1 MCAIDTISKWK
12 DDALKSKVDIKEVQK
27 TLNDFQAQIGDQLA
41 MFMARSE
48 SKVTELVGKSC
59 IIEHNES
66 THDGMISHLQ
76 SAIQNKLDGK

>member
-1 MCAIDTISKWK
+1 
-12 DDALKSKVDIKEVQK
+12 
-27 TLNDFQAQIGDQLA
+27 